1 MCWLG
6 FRVSGSLFFGNPR
19 WHGAT
24 PGEVSGRVPE
34 VAVGEKNQH
43 TPQLILPF
51 FPRTS
56 FARGATRL
64 ACKGYMWTPEESR
77 PQTLFA
83 LEGRGWSRATESPRS
98 LPLQPCSTG
107 RGASLVFQTLPIF
120 RIGQRFRFVTFFL
133 GLQRPGYQMSATSRE
148 VCPAPRQSP
157 NKISCFYKIS
167 AHNAPLALLRCLA
180 SWQKQVWSSRQL
192 DVFVPMLRLCQ

>member
-24 PGEVSGRVPE
+24 PGEVSGTLE

-43 TPQLILPF
+43 TPQLIFPCLFFHVPRSPEVPHDSLAKGICGLLRSLGPKPSSLWKAGVGVARRSRRDLCPF
-51 FPRTS
+51 S
-56 FARGATRL
+56 L
-64 ACKGYMWTPEESR
+64 VLLE
-77 PQTLFA
+77 
-83 LEGRGWSRATESPRS
+83 EGRVWSSKP
-98 LPLQPCSTG
+98 
-107 RGASLVFQTLPIF
+107 F
-120 RIGQRFRFVTFFL
+120 RFSGLRFRFVTFFL